1 MANGIGNSDLYSLAN
16 NAGSVAQAPTAQPMP
31 QNSAY
36 QASQATDAANK
47 AAQGVQGIAGGSAT
61 SLSSAAGAPPQTG
74 QTVNPNASP
83 TATGISAGGPTQFNY
98 TAGMGIGQQGMLSSG
113 AGALQQTGQTANP
126 NAPIT
131 DNVLSTSQK
140 TTQTTTPVQTQPQ
153 TDKVIADSFA
163 NIARATAEAMQKTMA
178 PQTGATIAAQQQK
191 MAENGITGA
200 NASAMTDR
208 TQALANTQMANA
220 AEKLQLSAMQ
230 ATIDQEAK
238 MQLQDQQN
246 AVKLLEATA
255 GDDVAFGAT
264 IQDLVQ
270 RYPDNQTFKQLAENP
285 ETARA
290 WREAFISGKLAE
302 RQKYAGQVINTIT
315 DFRDPAA
322 VNARFADYVKAKTG
336 GSLSAY
342 NLMPS
347 TYQPS
352 AEDVTNWVNATGA
365 NYSGDDLDRKEVY
378 LYNQYKKE
386 VAAVA
391 AQSMNDEVLKDLQ
404 TGGVDV
410 NDFATMNAIKGMS
423 GILSKELDNPV
434 TMGNLTAMFDGDT
447 VNGNFSHLFTDWTGQ
462 PYAQGATPD
471 PVDKKLDAMWE
482 NYVRANASAGTKP
495 MPRMQW
501 ASQVAY
507 QAAQT
512 GNVQALPDDYWKQI
526 PSVNERLSAT
536 YGKSGTDLLK
546 SATDT
551 TTARK
556 AIAAMNPAD
565 ISAAIADPATKS
577 KLLQQGVYAVD
588 LSNYDLNHN
597 TTRVVDPT
605 IGELTKGQVV
615 FKDGKPYIFDSI
627 DYGEKQGSMGS
638 RRESHGYGYTVNPDG
653 SQGQR
658 IELWGKA
665 DDSTWHGG
673 LLSGKLW

>member
-1 MANGIGNSDLYSLAN
+1 MAQGIGNSDLYSLAN
-16 NAGSVAQAPTAQPMP
+16 NAGSVAQAPTPNIALPNP
-31 QNSAY
+31 AY
-36 QASQATDAANK
+36 NASQALDAANK
-47 AAQGVQGIAGGSAT
+47 AAQGTQGIAGGSAAPLT
-61 SLSSAAGAPPQTG
+61 SAAGATPQLG
-74 QTVNPNASP
+74 QATNPNA
-83 TATGISAGGPTQFNY
+83 ANTGVSVGGPTQFNY
-98 TAGMGIGQQGMLSSG
+98 TAGMGIGQQGMQSSG
-113 AGALQQTGQTANP
+113 AGAVRQTGQTTNP
-126 NAPIT
+126 NAPVI
-131 DNVLSTSQK
+131 DNTVSTSQK
-140 TTQTTTPVQTQPQ
+140 PTQGAATTQTQPQ

-220 AEKLQLSAMQ
+220 AEKLNLAAMQ
-230 ATIDQEAK
+230 ATIDQEVK
-238 MQLQDQQN
+238 MALQDQTN

-255 GDDVAFGAT
+255 GDDVAFGTT
-264 IQDLVQ
+264 IKDLVR

-352 AEDVTNWVNATGA
+352 AEDVKNWVNATGA
-365 NYSGDDLDRKEVY
+365 NYNGDDLDRKEVY
-378 LYNQYKKE
+378 LYSQYKKE

-410 NDFATMNAIKGMS
+410 NDFTTMNAIKGMS

-471 PVDKKLDAMWE
+471 PVDKKLDSMWE
-482 NYVRANASAGTKP
+482 NYVRANAAAGTKP

-526 PSVNERLSAT
+526 PSVNERLSTT
-536 YGKSGTDLLK
+536 YGKTGADLLK
-546 SATDT
+546 SATDPA
-551 TTARK
+551 TARK
-556 AIAAMNPAD
+556 AVAEMNPAD
-565 ISAAIADPATKS
+565 IASMIADPTMKS
-577 KLLQQGVYAVD
+577 KLLQQGIYALD
-588 LSNYDLNHN
+588 LSNYGIAFN
-597 TTRVVDPT
+597 TGKVLDPT
-605 IGELTKGQVV
+605 LGELQKGQIV
-615 FKDGKPYIFDSI
+615 FKDGKPYIYDGI
-627 DYGEKQGSMGS
+627 DIGKRYGG
-638 RRESHGYGYTVNPDG
+638 RGYALNPDG
-653 SQGQR
+653 SRGPR
-658 IELWGKA
+658 VELWG
-665 DDSTWHGG
+665 GR
-673 LLSGKLW
+673 LL